1 MQYAGAVMA
10 AALIPGSFDPF
21 HNGHLAVVEV
31 VSRLFERVIVAVGFN
46 PAKPSGL
53 FSTDERI
60 AMITDSVAHLD
71 NVETATFS
79 GLVTVAAAEAGAD
92 CLVKGVRGASD
103 LDAEL
108 VQANTNGQTG
118 GIPTILVPGTGP
130 AALVASR
137 YLREIGTR
145 GGDISRLVPAPVWSS
160 MQAKTGAIRT

>member
-1 MQYAGAVMA
+1 MT

-21 HNGHLAVVEV
+21 HNGHLAVT
-31 VSRLFERVIVAVGFN
+31 RTAAALFDRVIVGVGHN

-53 FSTDERI
+53 FTPEERREMVE
-60 AMITDSVAHLD
+60 ASVAGFE
-71 NVETATFS
+71 NVQVAVFT
-79 GLVTVAAAEAGAD
+79 GLVTTAATDLGVD

-108 VQANTNGQTG
+108 VQANTNAVTGQARTVL
-118 GIPTILVPGTGP
+118 IPAVGS

-145 GGDISRLVPAPVWSS
+145 GGDISGLVPEPVWSA
-160 MQAKTGAIRT
+160 MQRKTGALGQ